1 MHYLGLYFFL
11 LYNKVLTMKKNN
23 TSIKNIIQAMG
34 LVFGDIGTSPIYTFT
49 VIFLTT
55 KVTAENIVSILSLI
69 IWTLI
74 LIVTTQYTWLAMS
87 LSKRGEGGTIVLNE
101 VLRKLLKGTRSIVFF
116 SFLTY
121 IGISLL
127 IGDSVITPAI
137 SILSAVEGLKLVHV
151 LHNIPQ
157 AAILIIT
164 LIITIGLFYIQKKGT
179 EHISKIFGPIMLIW
193 FIALGISGVAS
204 LMHNPFVLK
213 AFDPIHGLRYITHHG
228 LPGFFVLSEVILCAT
243 GAEALYA
250 DMGHLGRRPITE
262 AWSFVLIV
270 LIANYLGQGSFLLTH
285 PECKSV
291 LYGMVASQAKF
302 LYIPFLIT
310 SILATIIASQ
320 AMISGLFAIV
330 YQGINTRILPMFKV
344 DYTSEKINSQI
355 YIATA
360 NWFLMFFVI
369 LVILMFKESAN
380 LASAYGFAVTGTFTI
395 TGIMIS
401 TIFFLR
407 RRYFNFA
414 IAIGLTAIDFAF
426 LLATFSKI
434 PTGAYWSIIIA
445 TIPLCLI
452 ILYIEGQKA
461 MYKSISLMDK
471 ETFLTEYDKL
481 YKDVSKIE
489 GEALFFSR
497 GIERV
502 PPYIIQTMFIN
513 NIIYKENIF
522 IQINKSNDAFGLHYD
537 VEQVSLGLRVLTID
551 VGYMEVFKLEK
562 VLKALDI
569 KERAIFYGVEEIETN
584 NFFWHIFALIK
595 KITPT
600 FVSFYKMPANKMHG
614 VITPIKL

>member
-1 MHYLGLYFFL
+1 MF
-11 LYNKVLTMKKNN
+11 KVLHLIIYHYKVITMHEAKSTMK
-23 TSIKNIIQAMG
+23 NILQAMG

-101 VLRKLLKGTRSIVFF
+101 VLRKLLKGARSIVFF

-137 SILSAVEGLKLVHV
+137 SILSAVEGLKLIHI
-151 LHNIPQ
+151 LHSIPQ
-157 AAILIIT
+157 SVILVIT
-164 LIITIGLFYIQKKGT
+164 LIITVALFSIQKKGT
-179 EHISKIFGPIMLIW
+179 EEISKMFGPIMLVW
-193 FIALGISGVAS
+193 FLALGVSGFAS
-204 LMHNPFVLK
+204 LLHNPFVLR

-228 LPGFFVLSEVILCAT
+228 LSGFFVLSEVILCAT

-250 DMGHLGRRPITE
+250 DMGHLGRRPITQ
-262 AWSFVLIV
+262 AWAIV
-270 LIANYLGQGSFLLTH
+270 LCVLVVNYLGQGSFLLTH
-285 PECKSV
+285 PGSQNV
-291 LYGMVASQAKF
+291 LFEMVVSQAKF
-302 LYIPFLIT
+302 LYIPFLVV

-330 YQGINTRILPMFKV
+330 YQAINTRIMPMFKV

-360 NWFLMFFVI
+360 NWFLMVFVI

-395 TGIMIS
+395 TGLMIS

-407 RRYFNFA
+407 RKYFHFA
-414 IAIGLTAIDFAF
+414 IAVVLTIIDFAF

-434 PTGAYWSIIIA
+434 HTGAYWSIIIA
-445 TIPLCLI
+445 TIPLTLI

-471 ETFLTEYDKL
+471 ETFLTEYEKL
-481 YKDVSKIE
+481 YKDVNKID
-489 GEALFFSR
+489 GKALFFAR

-502 PPYIIQTMFIN
+502 PPYVVQTMFIN

-522 IQINKSNDAFGLHYD
+522 IQINKTNEAFGLHYD
-537 VEQVSLGLRVLTID
+537 LSNITTGLNVLSID

-562 VLKALDI
+562 ILKAVDI
-569 KERAIFYGVEEIETN
+569 EERAIFYGVEDIETN
-584 NFFWHIFALIK
+584 NFFWHIFSIIK
-595 KITPT
+595 KVTPT
-600 FVSFYKMPANKMHG
+600 FVSFYKLPVNKIHG
-614 VITPIKL
+614 VITQIKL

>member
-1 MHYLGLYFFL
+1 M
-11 LYNKVLTMKKNN
+11 TESR

-69 IWTLI
+69 IWTLL
-74 LIVTTQYTWLAMS
+74 LIVTAQYTWLAMS
-87 LSKRGEGGTIVLNE
+87 LSQRGEGGTIVLNE
-101 VLRKLLKGTRSIVFF
+101 VLRKLFRGARSIVFF

-137 SILSAVEGLKLVHV
+137 SILSAVEGLKLIHCFN
-151 LHNIPQ
+151 NIPQ
-157 AAILIIT
+157 YVILLIT
-164 LIITIGLFYIQKKGT
+164 LIIAIGLFSIQKKGT

-193 FIALGISGVAS
+193 FLALGIFGITS
-204 LMHNPFVLK
+204 LIHNPFVLS
-213 AFDPIHGLRYITHHG
+213 AFNPIHGLRFVTNHG

-262 AWSFVLIV
+262 AWGFVLIV
-270 LIANYLGQGSFLLTH
+270 LILNYLGQGAFLLTH
-285 PECKSV
+285 PHSKDILFEMIV
-291 LYGMVASQAKF
+291 SQSKI

-320 AMISGLFAIV
+320 AMISGLFAII
-330 YQGINTRILPMFKV
+330 YQGINTRILPLFKV
-344 DYTSEKINSQI
+344 DYTSEKLHSQI

-360 NWFLMFFVI
+360 NWFLLFFVI

-395 TGIMIS
+395 TGIMVSI
-401 TIFFLR
+401 IFFLKR
-407 RRYFNFA
+407 KYFHFLVA
-414 IAIGLTAIDFAF
+414 IILTFNDLAF
-426 LLATFSKI
+426 FLATFSKV

-445 TIPLCLI
+445 MIPLSLI
-452 ILYIEGQKA
+452 ILYVQGQKT

-471 ETFLTEYDKL
+471 ETFLTEYEKL
-481 YKDVSKIE
+481 YHDVCKID
-489 GEALFFSR
+489 GKALFFAR
-497 GIERV
+497 GIEKV
-502 PPYIIQTMFIN
+502 APYIVQTMFIN

-522 IQINKSNDAFGLHYD
+522 IQINKTNEAFGLRYD
-537 VEQVSLGLRVLTID
+537 LSNVAKGLNVLTIN
-551 VGYMEVFKLEK
+551 VGYMEMLKLEK

-569 KERAIFYGVEEIETN
+569 EERAIFYGVEDIETN
-584 NFFWHIFALIK
+584 NFFWHIFAVIK

-600 FVSFYKMPANKMHG
+600 FVSFYKLPVNKIHG
-614 VITPIKL
+614 VITQVKM

>member
-1 MHYLGLYFFL
+1 MSD
-11 LYNKVLTMKKNN
+11 NK

-55 KVTAENIVSILSLI
+55 KITAENIISILSLI

-74 LIVTTQYTWLAMS
+74 LIVTVQYTWLAMS

-101 VLRKLLKGTRSIVFF
+101 ILRKLLKSSRPIVFF

-137 SILSAVEGLKLVHV
+137 SILSAVEGLKLVHIF
-151 LHNIPQ
+151 HSIPQ
-157 AAILIIT
+157 STIVILTIIIAIA
-164 LIITIGLFYIQKKGT
+164 LFSLQKKGT

-193 FIALGISGVAS
+193 FIALGVSGLAS
-204 LMHNPFVLK
+204 IIHNPFILR
-213 AFDPIHGLRYITHHG
+213 AFDPIHGLRFITHHG

-243 GAEALYA
+243 GAEAMYA
-250 DMGHLGRRPITE
+250 DMGHLGRKPIIG
-262 AWSFVLIV
+262 AWSVVLIV

-285 PECKSV
+285 PQSKNV
-291 LYGMVASQAKF
+291 LFEMVVSQASF
-302 LYIPFLIT
+302 LYIPFLAT

-320 AMISGLFAIV
+320 AMISGLYAIV

-360 NWFLMFFVI
+360 NWFLLFFVI
-369 LVILMFKESAN
+369 VIILMFKESAN

-395 TGIMIS
+395 TGVMMG

-407 RRYFNFA
+407 KKYFHFL
-414 IAIGLTAIDFAF
+414 ITLGLILIDFSF
-426 LLATFSKI
+426 LIATFSKI
-434 PTGAYWSIIIA
+434 HTGAYWSIIIA
-445 TIPLCLI
+445 SIPLCLI
-452 ILYIEGQKA
+452 ILYIEGQQA

-471 ETFLTEYDKL
+471 TTFLTEYDKL
-481 YKDVSKIE
+481 YQDVNKIE
-489 GEALFFSR
+489 GKALFFAR
-497 GIERV
+497 GIEKV
-502 PPYIIQTMFIN
+502 APYIVQTMFIN

-522 IQINKSNDAFGLHYD
+522 IQINKTNEAFGLHYD
-537 VEQVSLGLRVLTID
+537 LANVTKGLNVLTID
-551 VGYMEVFKLEK
+551 VGYMEIFKLEK

-569 KERAIFYGVEEIETN
+569 EERAIFYGVEDIETN
-584 NFFWHIFALIK
+584 NFFWHIFSIIK
-595 KITPT
+595 KVTPT
-600 FVSFYKMPANKMHG
+600 FVSFYKLPVNKIHG
-614 VITPIKL
+614 VITQIKM

>member
-1 MHYLGLYFFL
+1 MPPIDFSY
-11 LYNKVLTMKKNN
+11 LYNKVVNMDTHR
-23 TSIKNIIQAMG
+23 TSIKNIVQAMG

-101 VLRKLLKGTRSIVFF
+101 VLRKLLKGARSIVFF

-151 LHNIPQ
+151 FHSIPQ
-157 AAILIIT
+157 YVILIIT
-164 LIITIGLFYIQKKGT
+164 LLITIGLFSIQKKGT
-179 EHISKIFGPIMLIW
+179 EHVSKIFGPIMVVW
-193 FIALGISGVAS
+193 FIALGVSGVAS
-204 LMHNPFVLK
+204 LIHNPFVLR

-228 LPGFFVLSEVILCAT
+228 LTGFFVLSEVILCAT

-262 AWSFVLIV
+262 AWGFVLLV
-270 LIANYLGQGSFLLTH
+270 LIFNYLGQGSFLLTH
-285 PECKSV
+285 PHSQNV
-291 LYGMVASQAKF
+291 LFEMVVDQAKF
-302 LYIPFLIT
+302 LYIPFLCV

-355 YIATA
+355 YIGTA

-369 LVILMFKESAN
+369 LVVLMFKESAN

-395 TGIMIS
+395 TGLMMG
-401 TIFFLR
+401 TIFYLR
-407 RRYFNFA
+407 RKYFQFA
-414 IAIGLTAIDFAF
+414 ITLGLIVIDFAF
-426 LLATFSKI
+426 LLATCSKI
-434 PTGAYWSIIIA
+434 HTGAYWSIIIA
-445 TIPLCLI
+445 TIPLSLI
-452 ILYIEGQKA
+452 ILYIEGQRA

-471 ETFLTEYDKL
+471 ETFLTEYESL
-481 YKDVSKIE
+481 YKDVNKIE
-489 GEALFFSR
+489 GKALFFAR

-502 PPYIIQTMFIN
+502 PPYIVQTMFIN

-522 IQINKSNDAFGLHYD
+522 IQINKTNEAFGLHYD
-537 VEQVSLGLRVLTID
+537 LSNVAEGLNVLSID
-551 VGYMEVFKLEK
+551 VGYMEMFRLEK
-562 VLKALDI
+562 VLKAVDI
-569 KERAIFYGVEEIETN
+569 EERAIFYGVEDIETN
-584 NFFWHIFALIK
+584 NFFWHIFAVIK
-595 KITPT
+595 KVTPS
-600 FVSFYKMPANKMHG
+600 FVSFYKLPVNKMHG
-614 VITPIKL
+614 VITQINL

>member
-1 MHYLGLYFFL
+1 
-11 LYNKVLTMKKNN
+11 
-23 TSIKNIIQAMG
+23 MG

-55 KVTAENIVSILSLI
+55 KVTPENIISILSLI
-69 IWTLI
+69 IWTLL
-74 LIVTTQYTWLAMS
+74 LIVTAQYTWLAMS

-101 VLRKLLKGTRSIVFF
+101 VLRKLLKGARPMVFF
-116 SFLTY
+116 SYLTY

-137 SILSAVEGLKLVHV
+137 SILSAVEGLKLIHA
-151 LHNIPQ
+151 LHSIPQ
-157 AAILIIT
+157 YAILIIT
-164 LIITIGLFYIQKKGT
+164 LIIAVALFSIQKKGT
-179 EHISKIFGPIMLIW
+179 EKISRIFGPIMLVW
-193 FIALGISGVAS
+193 FIALGVSGLAS
-204 LMHNPFVLK
+204 LSHNLLVLD
-213 AFDPIHGLRYITHHG
+213 AFNPIHGLRFVTHHG

-250 DMGHLGRRPITE
+250 DMGHLGRKPITE
-262 AWSFVLIV
+262 AWGFVLIV
-270 LIANYLGQGSFLLTH
+270 LICNYLGQGSFLLTH
-285 PECKSV
+285 ADSGNV
-291 LYGMVASQAKF
+291 LFEMVVSQAHIF
-302 LYIPFLIT
+302 YIPFLIT

-344 DYTSEKINSQI
+344 EYTSEKINSQI
-355 YIATA
+355 YIGTA
-360 NWFLMFFVI
+360 NWFLLFFVI

-407 RRYFNFA
+407 KKYFNFVV
-414 IAIGLTAIDFAF
+414 AIGLTVIDFAF

-445 TIPLCLI
+445 TIPLSLI
-452 ILYIEGQKA
+452 ILYIRGQAA

-471 ETFLTEYDKL
+471 ETFLAEYNKL
-481 YKDVSKIE
+481 YKDVNKIE
-489 GEALFFSR
+489 GKALFFAR
-497 GIERV
+497 GIEKV
-502 PPYIIQTMFIN
+502 PPYIVQTMFIN

-522 IQINKSNDAFGLHYD
+522 IQISKTNEAFGLHYD
-537 VEQVSLGLRVLTID
+537 LTEVAKGLNVLSID
-551 VGYMEVFKLEK
+551 VGYMEMFRLEK

-569 KERAIFYGVEEIETN
+569 EERAIFYGVEDIETN
-584 NFFWHIFALIK
+584 NFFWHIFAVIK
-595 KITPT
+595 KVTPT
-600 FVSFYKMPANKMHG
+600 FVSFYKLPVNKIHG
-614 VITPIKL
+614 VITQIKL

>member
-1 MHYLGLYFFL
+1 MQTE
-11 LYNKVLTMKKNN
+11 K
-23 TSIKNIIQAMG
+23 TSFKNIIQAMG

-69 IWTLI
+69 LWTL
-74 LIVTTQYTWLAMS
+74 LLVVTVQYTWLAMS

-101 VLRKLLKGTRSIVFF
+101 VLRKLLKGARSIVFF

-137 SILSAVEGLKLVHV
+137 SILSAVEGLKLID
-151 LHNIPQ
+151 LFKDIPQ
-157 AAILIIT
+157 SAILIIT
-164 LIITIGLFYIQKKGT
+164 IIITLALFSIQKKGT
-179 EHISKIFGPIMLIW
+179 EHVSKMFGPIMLVW
-193 FIALGISGVAS
+193 FLSLGISGVLS
-204 LMHNPFVLK
+204 LTHAPMMLK
-213 AFDPIHGLRYITHHG
+213 ALDPIHGLRYITHHG
-228 LPGFFVLSEVILCAT
+228 LAGFFVLSEVILCAT

-262 AWSFVLIV
+262 AWSFVLPV
-270 LIANYLGQGSFLLTH
+270 LMLNYLGQGAFLLAH
-285 PECKSV
+285 PDCKNI
-291 LYGMVASQAKF
+291 LFGMVLSQSKY

-330 YQGINTRILPMFKV
+330 YQGINTRILPLFKV
-344 DYTSEKINSQI
+344 EYTSEKIGSQI

-369 LVILMFKESAN
+369 LVCLFFKESAN

-395 TGIMIS
+395 TGIMMG

-407 RRYFNFA
+407 RNYFNFL
-414 IAIGLTAIDFAF
+414 ITLVLIINDFAF

-434 PTGAYWSIIIA
+434 HTGAYWSIIIA
-445 TIPLCLI
+445 TIPFCLI
-452 ILYIEGQKA
+452 VLYIEGQRK
-461 MYKSISLMDK
+461 MYKSLSLMDK
-471 ETFLTEYDKL
+471 ETFLTEYERL
-481 YKDVSKIE
+481 YKDVNKIE
-489 GEALFFSR
+489 GTALFFAR

-502 PPYIIQTMFIN
+502 PPYIVQTMFIN
-513 NIIYKENIF
+513 NIIYKENTF
-522 IQINKSNDAFGLHYD
+522 VQVNKTNEAFGLHY
-537 VEQVSLGLRVLTID
+537 ELNNVSEGLSVLSID
-551 VGYMEVFKLEK
+551 VGYMEVLRLEK

-569 KERAIFYGVEEIETN
+569 EERAIFYGVEDIETN

-600 FVSFYKMPANKMHG
+600 FVSFYKMPVNKIHG
-614 VITPIKL
+614 VITQVKL

>member
-1 MHYLGLYFFL
+1 M
-11 LYNKVLTMKKNN
+11 NEQR

-55 KVTAENIVSILSLI
+55 QITPENILSILSLI
-69 IWTLI
+69 IWTLL
-74 LIVTTQYTWLAMS
+74 LIVTAQYTWLAMS

-101 VLRKLLKGTRSIVFF
+101 VLRKLLKNSRPIVFF
-116 SFLTY
+116 SYLTY
-121 IGISLL
+121 VGISLL

-137 SILSAVEGLKLVHV
+137 SILSAVEGLKLIHIF
-151 LHNIPQ
+151 HNIPQ
-157 AAILIIT
+157 AMILIIT
-164 LIITIGLFYIQKKGT
+164 LAITIWLFSIQKKGT
-179 EHISKIFGPIMLIW
+179 DKVSEIFGPVMLVW
-193 FIALGISGVAS
+193 FLALGVSGLAS
-204 LMHNPFVLK
+204 LSHNLSVLN
-213 AFDPIHGLRYITHHG
+213 AFNPMHGLKYITHHG
-228 LPGFFVLSEVILCAT
+228 LAGFFVLSEVILCAT

-250 DMGHLGRRPITE
+250 DMGHLGRKPITG
-262 AWSFVLIV
+262 AWSFVLVV
-270 LIANYLGQGSFLLTH
+270 LICNYLGQGSFLMAH
-285 PECKSV
+285 PESKNI
-291 LYGMVASQAKF
+291 LFEMVVSQAKF

-330 YQGINTRILPMFKV
+330 YQGINTRILPLFKV

-360 NWFLMFFVI
+360 NWFLLFFVI

-407 RRYFNFA
+407 KKYFHFIVA
-414 IAIGLTAIDFAF
+414 IMLTFIDFAF

-434 PTGAYWSIIIA
+434 HTGAYWSIIIA

-452 ILYIEGQKA
+452 ILYIKGQEFL
-461 MYKSISLMDK
+461 YKSIKLMDK
-471 ETFLTEYDKL
+471 EEFLQKYSNL
-481 YKDVSKIE
+481 YSTVSKIE
-489 GEALFFSR
+489 GKALFFAR
-497 GIERV
+497 GIQKV
-502 PPYIIQTMFIN
+502 PPYIVQTMFIN
-513 NIIYKENIF
+513 NIIYTENIF
-522 IQINKSNDAFGLHYD
+522 VQVNKTGSAFGLHYD
-537 VEQVSLGLRVLTID
+537 LEKVTDGLNVLTID
-551 VGYMEVFKLEK
+551 VGYMEVLRLEK

-569 KERAIFYGVEEIETN
+569 EEKAIFYGIEDIETN
-584 NFFWHIFALIK
+584 NFFWHIFAIIK

-600 FVSFYKMPANKMHG
+600 FVSFYKLPVHKIHG
-614 VITPIKL
+614 VITQIKL

>member
-1 MHYLGLYFFL
+1 MNEHR
-11 LYNKVLTMKKNN
+11 

-55 KVTAENIVSILSLI
+55 KVTAENIISILSLI
-69 IWTLI
+69 IWTLL
-74 LIVTTQYTWLAMS
+74 LIVTAQYTWLAMS

-101 VLRKLLKGTRSIVFF
+101 VLRKLLKGARSIVFF

-137 SILSAVEGLKLVHV
+137 SILSAVEGLKLVHI

-157 AAILIIT
+157 YAILIIT
-164 LIITIGLFYIQKKGT
+164 LIITMALFSIQKKGT
-179 EHISKIFGPIMLIW
+179 EHVSKIFGPIMLVW
-193 FIALGISGVAS
+193 FLALGVFGLAS
-204 LMHNPFVLK
+204 LIHNPFVLR
-213 AFDPIHGLRYITHHG
+213 AFDPLHGLRFITHHG
-228 LPGFFVLSEVILCAT
+228 LAGFFVLSEVILCAT

-250 DMGHLGRRPITE
+250 DMGHLGRKPITQ
-262 AWSFVLIV
+262 AWAIVLGVLI
-270 LIANYLGQGSFLLTH
+270 INYLGQGSFLLTH
-285 PECKSV
+285 PESKNV
-291 LYGMVASQAKF
+291 LFEMVVSQTKF

-330 YQGINTRILPMFKV
+330 YQGINTRILPLFKV

-355 YIATA
+355 YISTA
-360 NWFLMFFVI
+360 NWFLLFFVI
-369 LVILMFKESAN
+369 LIILMFKKSAN

-407 RRYFNFA
+407 KKYFHFLVA
-414 IAIGLTAIDFAF
+414 IILTFNDFAF

-461 MYKSISLMDK
+461 MYKSISLMPK
-471 ETFLTEYDKL
+471 ETFLTEYEKL
-481 YKDVSKIE
+481 YKDVNKIE
-489 GEALFFSR
+489 GTALFFAR

-522 IQINKSNDAFGLHYD
+522 IQINKTNEAFGLHYD
-537 VEQVSLGLRVLTID
+537 LTNVAKGLNVLTID
-551 VGYMEVFKLEK
+551 VGYMEVFRLEK

-569 KERAIFYGVEEIETN
+569 EERAIFYGVEDIETS
-584 NFFWHIFALIK
+584 NFFWHIFSVIK
-595 KITPT
+595 KVTPT
-600 FVSFYKMPANKMHG
+600 FVSFYKLPVNKIHG
-614 VITPIKL
+614 VITQVKM

>member
-1 MHYLGLYFFL
+1 MIEH
-11 LYNKVLTMKKNN
+11 K

-55 KVTAENIVSILSLI
+55 KVTTENVLSILSLI
-69 IWTLI
+69 IWTLL
-74 LIVTTQYTWLAMS
+74 LIVTAQYTWLAMS

-101 VLRKLLKGTRSIVFF
+101 VLRKLLKGSRPIVFF
-116 SFLTY
+116 SYLTY

-137 SILSAVEGLKLVHV
+137 SILSAVEGLKLIHV

-157 AAILIIT
+157 SSILIIT
-164 LIITIGLFYIQKKGT
+164 LIITILLFSIQKKGT
-179 EHISKIFGPIMLIW
+179 EKVSIMFGPIMLIW
-193 FIALGISGVAS
+193 FLALGISGFMS
-204 LMHNPFVLK
+204 ISHNLNILGAINPV
-213 AFDPIHGLRYITHHG
+213 HGLRFVTHHG
-228 LPGFFVLSEVILCAT
+228 LAGFFVLSEVILCAT

-250 DMGHLGRRPITE
+250 DMGHLGRKPITG

-270 LIANYLGQGSFLLTH
+270 LICNYLGQGSFLLAH
-285 PECKSV
+285 PDSKNILFE
-291 LYGMVASQAKF
+291 MVVSQAHF

-355 YIATA
+355 YISTA
-360 NWFLMFFVI
+360 NWFLLAFVI
-369 LVILMFKESAN
+369 LIVLMFKESAN

-395 TGIMIS
+395 TGIMMS

-407 RRYFNFA
+407 KKYFHFLVA
-414 IAIGLTAIDFAF
+414 ASLTFIDFCF
-426 LLATFSKI
+426 LFATFSKI
-434 PTGAYWSIIIA
+434 HTGAYWSIIIA

-452 ILYIEGQKA
+452 ILYIKGQQA
-461 MYKSISLMDK
+461 LYKSINLMDK
-471 ETFLTEYDKL
+471 ETFLEKYNKI
-481 YKDVSKIE
+481 YSSGNKIE
-489 GEALFFSR
+489 GKALFFAR
-497 GIERV
+497 GIEKV
-502 PPYIIQTMFIN
+502 PPYIVQTMFIN
-513 NIIYKENIF
+513 NIIYTENVF
-522 IQINKSNDAFGLHYD
+522 VQVNKTGSAFGLHYD
-537 VEQVSLGLRVLTID
+537 LETVAKGLNILTIN
-551 VGYMEVFKLEK
+551 VGYMEMLRFEK

-569 KERAIFYGVEEIETN
+569 EEKAIFYGIEDIETN
-584 NFFWHIFALIK
+584 NFFWHIFSVIK

-600 FVSFYKMPANKMHG
+600 FVSFYKLPVHKIHG
-614 VITPIKL
+614 VITQVKM

>member
-1 MHYLGLYFFL
+1 MQT
-11 LYNKVLTMKKNN
+11 NK
-23 TSIKNIIQAMG
+23 TSIQNIIQAMG

-55 KVTAENIVSILSLI
+55 KITAENIISILSLI
-69 IWTLI
+69 IWTLL

-101 VLRKLLKGTRSIVFF
+101 VLRKLLKGSRPIVFF

-137 SILSAVEGLKLVHV
+137 SILSAVEGLKLVHS
-151 LHNIPQ
+151 LQNIPQ
-157 AAILIIT
+157 ALILLIT
-164 LIITIGLFYIQKKGT
+164 LIIAIALFSIQKKGT
-179 EHISKIFGPIMLIW
+179 EHVSKIFGPIMLVW
-193 FIALGISGVAS
+193 FAALGVSGVAS
-204 LMHNPFVLK
+204 LSHNLVILN
-213 AFDPIHGLRYITHHG
+213 AFNPMHGLMYITHHG
-228 LPGFFVLSEVILCAT
+228 LSGFFVLSEVILCAT

-250 DMGHLGRRPITE
+250 DMGHLGRKPITG
-262 AWSFVLIV
+262 AWFFVLFV
-270 LIANYLGQGSFLLTH
+270 LMANYLGQGSFLLTH
-285 PECKSV
+285 PESKNV
-291 LYGMVASQAKF
+291 LFEMVVAQARF
-302 LYIPFLIT
+302 LYIPFLAV

-330 YQGINTRILPMFKV
+330 YQGINTRILPLFKV

-360 NWFLMFFVI
+360 NWFLLFFVI
-369 LVILMFKESAN
+369 LVILMFKASAN

-407 RRYFNFA
+407 KKYFHFILA
-414 IAIGLTAIDFAF
+414 VGLTFIDFAF

-434 PTGAYWSIIIA
+434 HTGAYWSIIIA

-452 ILYIEGQKA
+452 ILYIEGQQA
-461 MYKSISLMDK
+461 LYRAISLMDK
-471 ETFLTEYDKL
+471 DEFLPL
-481 YKDVSKIE
+481 YEDTYKKTNKIE
-489 GEALFFSR
+489 GTALFFAR
-497 GIERV
+497 GIEKV
-502 PPYIIQTMFIN
+502 APYITQTMFVN
-513 NIIYKENIF
+513 NIIYTENIF
-522 IQINKSNDAFGLHYD
+522 IQINKTNEAFGLHYD
-537 VEQVSLGLRVLTID
+537 LSNVAKGLNVLKID
-551 VGYMEVFKLEK
+551 VGYMEVFRLEK

-569 KERAIFYGVEEIETN
+569 EEKAIFYGVEDIETN
-584 NFFWHIFALIK
+584 NFFWHIFSIIK

-600 FVSFYKMPANKMHG
+600 FVSFYKLPVHKIHG
-614 VITPIKL
+614 VITQIKL